1 MIGKVDAEE
10 IGELD
15 NYGEDRVMSNAII
28 FGNQTFFEVLL
39 IRRLFGFASLPHD
52 RFAFVG
58 SISKDQCCNCSM
70 LIKRSQTSEVNR
82 FCQENVVFSAF
93 AQLFFAGEINQT
105 GVWR

>member
-10 IGELD
+10 SGGLD
-15 NYGEDRVMSNAII
+15 NYGEDRVMSNAIM
-28 FGNQTFFEVLL
+28 FGNQTFFEFLL

-70 LIKRSQTSEVNR
+70 LIKRFQTSEVNR
-82 FCQENVVFSAF
+82 FCQEKRSIFCFYATIFRGRN
-93 AQLFFAGEINQT
+93 
-105 GVWR
+105 